1 MTGMARPK
9 FQKQGPGTNC
19 VLNKKQLGFKS
30 CTAYAMAMGIDA
42 YTGDDDPPSGCAV
55 RKHTRDFDK
64 GLTLSQ
70 VAEVAQRHY
79 GVRVTVRTGGNTISP
94 ASAAKQCRKGRGF
107 VLQGNTAA
115 LIGTDFQ
122 VSPKGVNH
130 AVWVNEV
137 HGVGPDGEPLEA
149 LVYDLMADGQKGRP
163 RGKQSWPWRTVLA
176 FAAGLTFEHTDKK
189 TKKVTFT
196 RLGPGRFYAGFVPRP
211 RVEPDTGKPIVVKTA
226 ADVVLFK
233 KAKRTTPFPDR
244 ARANPPKGHRVNIR
258 SRPDRM
264 APGDIVDRVPN
275 GALFIAYQVIKDGK
289 RPPGSKSGTWYGNRT
304 GTEWVHESG
313 LRRIGGST

>member
-9 FQKQGPGTNC
+9 FQKQGPRTNC
-19 VLNKKQLGFKS
+19 ILGKKELGFKS

-42 YTGDDDPPSGCAV
+42 YVGDDDPPSGCAV
-55 RKHTRDFDK
+55 RKHTKDFDE
-64 GLTLSQ
+64 GLSLSQ
-70 VAEVAQRHY
+70 VADVAQDHY

-115 LIGTDFQ
+115 LMGKLKVT
-122 VSPKGVNH
+122 KGGANH

-137 HGVGPDGEPLEA
+137 MGEGPHGEPLEA
-149 LVYDLMADGQKGRP
+149 LVYDPMADGQKGRP
-163 RGKQSWPWRTVLA
+163 KGKQSWPWPTVLA
-176 FAAGLTFEHTDKK
+176 FAAGLTFKHVNKK

-196 RLGPGRFYAGFVPRP
+196 TLGPGKFYAGFVPKP
-211 RVEPDTGKPIVVKTA
+211 RVEPDTGKRIAVKTA

-233 KAKRTTPFPDR
+233 NAKRTTPFPDR
-244 ARANPPKGHRVNIR
+244 TRANPPKGHRVNVR

-264 APGDIVDRVPN
+264 LPGDIVDRVPN
-275 GALFIAYQVIKDGK
+275 GALFIAYQFIEDGEK
-289 RPPGSKSGTWYGNRT
+289 PPGSTSKRWYGNRT
-304 GTEWVHESG
+304 GTEWVHVSG